1 MDCFSCFR
9 LSIKNFKKKKKT
21 KKTKKKKKK
30 KKKKRELIDCLP
42 ASDEFYSYM
51 LDREKLMGMIA
62 GP

>member
-1 MDCFSCFR
+1 M
-9 LSIKNFKKKKKT
+9 
-21 KKTKKKKKK
+21 KKKKKK
-30 KKKKRELIDCLP
+30 KNKKKKIEEEEEEQRELIDCLL